1 MPQTVPEDLL
11 QEANAATSLVNTVA
25 EFAGPAFATA
35 LVLGVGA
42 GWAFALD
49 AATFVVS
56 AAFLIRLRPRRRGE
70 AKASASLLVE
80 LREGW
85 TEFRAR
91 TWVWATVAIFSFLLI
106 FALAPY
112 VVLGAT
118 VAEDIYGSRGF
129 YGVLAAAM
137 GVGTIAGALIG
148 MRWRPERPIL
158 AAMGV
163 NLGWPV
169 AIVVFAAGA
178 PRLPLVALFV
188 LAGIG
193 LSLFE
198 VWWHT
203 TMAQRIPPHA
213 LSRVSSYDWMGSL
226 ALLPLGYVLAGP
238 IGEAVGPAEVMM
250 IGGSIGVVIA
260 SLGFAIGDVRQL
272 RAITGVA

>member
-1 MPQTVPEDLL
+1 
-11 QEANAATSLVNTVA
+11 
-25 EFAGPAFATA
+25 
-35 LVLGVGA
+35 
-42 GWAFALD
+42 
-49 AATFVVS
+49 
-56 AAFLIRLRPRRRGE
+56 
-70 AKASASLLVE
+70 
-80 LREGW
+80 
-85 TEFRAR
+85 
-91 TWVWATVAIFSFLLI
+91 
-106 FALAPY
+106 
-112 VVLGAT
+112 
-118 VAEDIYGSRGF
+118 
-129 YGVLAAAM
+129 
-137 GVGTIAGALIG
+137 

-158 AAMGV
+158 AAICV

-178 PRLPLVALFV
+178 PRPLLVALFV